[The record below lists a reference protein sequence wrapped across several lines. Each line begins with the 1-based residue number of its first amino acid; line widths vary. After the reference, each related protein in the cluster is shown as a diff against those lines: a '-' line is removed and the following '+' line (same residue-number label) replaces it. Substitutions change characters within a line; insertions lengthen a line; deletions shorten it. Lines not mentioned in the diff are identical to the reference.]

1 MNISDQIYQDVC
13 PFQNKPPLTLIP
25 KAFEVLVVY
34 ALGVWPRLHDVTFLP
49 GGEYH
54 WGPV

>member
-54 WGPV
+54 